1 MSIARPVGRQQQ
13 LIAGRP
19 EPFFVAGA
27 AGLDFLNSV
36 ATPVDTPVEWL
47 TSGDDLLEWL
57 ERADLI
63 PGGAAALLRK
73 SALPGELDAVAAQ
86 ARALREWFRGFVH
99 AHKGKPL
106 ELNAL
111 GELEPLNQLLARDD
125 EFGKIVA
132 RNGNDR
138 KNGEDAVSPL
148 AYVRQRHWRS
158 ADALL
163 LPIAKALADLVCNEN
178 FAYIKACEGSL
189 CSLLYVDRTRI
200 RARRWCSMAVC
211 GNRWK
216 QATHRV
222 RKSERPARK
231 AKTIKKKD

>member
-1 MSIARPVGRQQQ
+1 MAV
-13 LIAGRP
+13 GRP
-19 EPFFVAGA
+19 EPFFIAGA
-27 AGLDFLNSV
+27 VGLDFLNSI

-47 TSGDDLLEWL
+47 SSGDDLLEWL

-63 PGGAAALLRK
+63 PRDVAAGLCK

-106 ELNAL
+106 EPKAL

-125 EFGKIVA
+125 EFEQIVV
-132 RNGNDR
+132 RNG
-138 KNGEDAVSPL
+138 L
-148 AYVRQRHWRS
+148 ACVRQRRWRS

-178 FAYIKACEGSL
+178 FLYIKACEGAV
-189 CSLLYVDRTRI
+189 CSLLYIDRTRA

-216 QATHRV
+216 QAAHRV
-222 RKSERPARK
+222 RNSNRPARK
-231 AKTIKKKD
+231 TSPEL